1 MSFGD
6 ELMAYA
12 KISFNFSEV
21 CKPNLNKQLVR
32 AVAEAESI
40 ERILEDQAF
49 SPSSDLVPPPP
60 PPPLY
65 RQPGGRGLGEEPN
78 HTMARKP
85 GPV

>member
-1 MSFGD
+1 MSFSD

-32 AVAEAESI
+32 AVAGSESI
-40 ERILEDQAF
+40 ERIIEDQAF
-49 SPSSDLVPPPP
+49 SSSRDLAPPPP
-60 PPPLY
+60 SPPLY
-65 RQPGGRGLGEEPN
+65 RQQGGRGLVEEPN

-85 GPV
+85 GPL